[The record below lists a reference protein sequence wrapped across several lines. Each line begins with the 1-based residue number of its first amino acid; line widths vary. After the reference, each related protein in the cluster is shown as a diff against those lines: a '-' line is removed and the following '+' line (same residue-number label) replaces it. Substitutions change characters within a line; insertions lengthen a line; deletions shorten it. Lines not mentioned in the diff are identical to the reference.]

1 MKHPNQYFHQV
12 EVQPVFLHTLKPV
25 DASIP
30 QIVEKR
36 MRVIQPRNALHA
48 LLLDSRLLTLALA
61 LALAILV
68 IEIYTLVVHG
78 WDILMKE
85 QYLLGIDIFLLTW
98 GLASLVAIQIHIR
111 DARREEEF
119 WNELVDE
126 HGSLV

>member
-12 EVQPVFLHTLKPV
+12 EVQPVYLHTLKPA

-61 LALAILV
+61 LALTVLV
-68 IEIYTLVVHG
+68 LEIYTLVVHG
-78 WDILMKE
+78 WDILMNE

-98 GLASLVAIQIHIR
+98 GLASLVAIQIQIR
-111 DARREEEF
+111 DARREQGF
-119 WNELVDE
+119 WNRLVGE

>member
-1 MKHPNQYFHQV
+1 MKHPNRHFHQV
-12 EVQPVFLHTLKPV
+12 EVQPVYLHTLKPKG
-25 DASIP
+25 ASIP
-30 QIVEKR
+30 QTVEKR
-36 MRVIQPRNALHA
+36 MRVIQLRNALHA

-61 LALAILV
+61 LALTILY
-68 IEIYTLVVHG
+68 IEIYTIVVHG
-78 WDILMKE
+78 WDILMEE

-119 WNELVDE
+119 WNRLVDR

>member
-1 MKHPNQYFHQV
+1 
-12 EVQPVFLHTLKPV
+12 
-25 DASIP
+25 
-30 QIVEKR
+30 
-36 MRVIQPRNALHA
+36 MRVIQPRNALHS

-68 IEIYTLVVHG
+68 IEIYTLVAHG

-98 GLASLVAIQIHIR
+98 GLASHVAIQIHIR

>member
-1 MKHPNQYFHQV
+1 MKHPNRHFHQV
-12 EVQPVFLHTLKPV
+12 EVQPVYLHTLKPK

-36 MRVIQPRNALHA
+36 MRAIQPRNALHA

-61 LALAILV
+61 LALTIFYM
-68 IEIYTLVVHG
+68 EIYAIVVHG
-78 WDILMKE
+78 WGILMKE

-119 WNELVDE
+119 WNRLVDR

>member
-1 MKHPNQYFHQV
+1 
-12 EVQPVFLHTLKPV
+12 
-25 DASIP
+25 
-30 QIVEKR
+30 VEKR

-48 LLLDSRLLTLALA
+48 LLDSRLLTLALA
-61 LALAILV
+61 LALTIFYM
-68 IEIYTLVVHG
+68 EIYTIVVHG

-119 WNELVDE
+119 WNRLVDR